1 MLQIGIMDQNPQ
13 LGHRKQEQPMHT
25 WRGTKIKELGSI
37 GVSDLEWGEKI
48 QPKTIKETK
57 RTNFK

>member
-1 MLQIGIMDQNPQ
+1 MDRNPQ
-13 LGHRKQEQPMHT
+13 LGHRKQEQTMHT
-25 WRGTKIKELGSI
+25 WRGTKMKELGSI